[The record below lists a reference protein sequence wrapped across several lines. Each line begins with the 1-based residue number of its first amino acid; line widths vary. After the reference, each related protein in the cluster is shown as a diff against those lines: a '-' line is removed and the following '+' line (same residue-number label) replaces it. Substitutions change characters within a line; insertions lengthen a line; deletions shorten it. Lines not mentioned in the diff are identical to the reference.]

1 MEILFKCLQDGK
13 RFYAVRR
20 GSYEVFVG
28 TRAECT
34 RFLEIHEAKVRE
46 EHRDALRPQRSRP
59 VVPRTYRHA
68 RTTA

>member
-20 GSYEVFVG
+20 GNHDVFVG
-28 TRAECT
+28 SRSECA
-34 RFLEIHEAKVRE
+34 RFLEIHNHKVRD
-46 EHRDALRPQRSRP
+46 EHLDALRPQRNR
-59 VVPRTYRHA
+59 VVQPRTYRHV